1 MTAPIPDLPDAT
13 PPEFA
18 YCARCRDNA
27 EFAWNAEEG
36 EFLSVCCT
44 ARPLPL
50 DVEPPD
56 EA

>member
-1 MTAPIPDLPDAT
+1 MNAPRAVPV
-13 PPEFA
+13 EFA

-27 EFAWNAEEG
+27 EFEWVEEEG

-50 DVEPPD
+50 DAEPAD
-56 EA
+56 DA